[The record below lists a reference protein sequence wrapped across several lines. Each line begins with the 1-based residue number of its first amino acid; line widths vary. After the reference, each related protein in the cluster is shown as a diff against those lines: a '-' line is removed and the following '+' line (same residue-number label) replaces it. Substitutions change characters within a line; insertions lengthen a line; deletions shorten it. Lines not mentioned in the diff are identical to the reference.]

1 MNKKWEVCKENKND
15 IDKISKENGLSDLI
29 SSILASRGI
38 IEKEDVREFLNPTR
52 DDFHDPFLMPDME
65 KAVDRIL
72 KAIQTQEKTIIYGD
86 YDVDGITSI
95 TVLKKFLEERNL
107 QVGEYIPNRLNEGY
121 GLNKEAVKKI
131 AEQGYKLIITV
142 DCGISCIEEIKY
154 ATELGLEVI
163 VTDHH
168 EPAEEL
174 PKCLA
179 VVDAKRKDNQYP
191 FNQLA
196 GVGVVFKL
204 IQAISIK
211 LNLDNKEYLKYLDIV
226 CVGTI
231 SDIVPLVDEN
241 RVITKLGLK
250 LVPISKNI
258 GLRTL
263 LASTGYKEVNS
274 TTISFGIAPRI
285 NACGRMGEEKEAL
298 RLFLTNDLHEAKEIT
313 ERLNNYNLERQETE
327 KRIFKQALEQIENGE
342 KDKSCIVL
350 GQEGWHHGII
360 GIVASKVTDIYFK
373 PSILICFEGEEGKGS
388 GRSIPGFN
396 LHDAVM
402 NCDTYVEK
410 FGGHSMAI
418 GINVKRENF
427 EKFKKEFE
435 EYTQNSHISD
445 IIPIIQI
452 DKQVDIKKINLQD
465 VNELKL
471 LEPYGEGNK
480 MPVFLIKSLKILSIR
495 SLSEGKHIKLKL
507 GIDNY
512 MIDAIGFNMG
522 EVADKYLIGDKV
534 DIVGSLEINQF
545 GGNENIQVNLKDL
558 RKTI

>member
-1 MNKKWEVCKENKND
+1 M
-15 IDKISKENGLSDLI
+15 
-29 SSILASRGI
+29 
-38 IEKEDVREFLNPTR
+38 
-52 DDFHDPFLMPDME
+52 
-65 KAVDRIL
+65 
-72 KAIQTQEKTIIYGD
+72 
-86 YDVDGITSI
+86 
-95 TVLKKFLEERNL
+95 
-107 QVGEYIPNRLNEGY
+107 
-121 GLNKEAVKKI
+121 
-131 AEQGYKLIITV
+131 
-142 DCGISCIEEIKY
+142 
-154 ATELGLEVI
+154 
-163 VTDHH
+163 
-168 EPAEEL
+168 

-211 LNLDNKEYLKYLDIV
+211 LNLDNREYLKYLDIV

-402 NCDTYVEK
+402 NCDTY
-410 FGGHSMAI
+410 
-418 GINVKRENF
+418 
-427 EKFKKEFE
+427 
-435 EYTQNSHISD
+435 
-445 IIPIIQI
+445 
-452 DKQVDIKKINLQD
+452 
-465 VNELKL
+465 
-471 LEPYGEGNK
+471 K
-480 MPVFLIKSLKILSIR
+480 MLM
-495 SLSEGKHIKLKL
+495 
-507 GIDNY
+507 N
-512 MIDAIGFNMG
+512 
-522 EVADKYLIGDKV
+522 
-534 DIVGSLEINQF
+534 
-545 GGNENIQVNLKDL
+545 
-558 RKTI
+558 